1 MFSNDGWM
9 YYDVGIIS
17 VFPHFKVPSVTF
29 RSYIF
34 VTVTVVYFWLFL
46 SRMMSSKP
54 VTAYPIV
61 YLEQWYLWNIIMAVV
76 QFNLRQYSL
85 IL

>member
-17 VFPHFKVPSVTF
+17 VFRHCKALSVIF
-29 RSYIF
+29 ESYIF
-34 VTVTVVYFWLFL
+34 VSVTVVYFWLFL
-46 SRMMSSKP
+46 SRMMSITP

-61 YLEQWYLWNIIMAVV
+61 YLEQWYLWNISMAVV
-76 QFNLRQYSL
+76 KLHLRQYSL

>member
-17 VFPHFKVPSVTF
+17 VFPFCKALSVIF
-29 RSYIF
+29 ESYIF
-34 VTVTVVYFWLFL
+34 VSVTVVYFGLFL
-46 SRMMSSKP
+46 SRMMSIKSD
-54 VTAYPIV
+54 TANPIV
-61 YLEQWYLWNIIMAVV
+61 YLDQWYLCNILMAVV
-76 QFNLRQYSL
+76 QLYLRQYSL